1 MDTNAV
7 VRVHR
12 LTKFYGQRRGVEDI
26 SFVVQPGEVVGLLG
40 PNGSG
45 KTTVIRML
53 VGLISISSGHA
64 EILGQNV
71 STSSPDIRTHL
82 GYLPGTLGL
91 YEHLTARQFFTLL
104 GNLRRKNCDS
114 TISELS
120 ERLSLDLD
128 LRIKTMSKGTKQK
141 VGLLQAF
148 MHEPS
153 LLILDEP
160 TSGLDPLVQH
170 EFEHLLGK
178 YQDRGGSVILSSHVL
193 SEVEKLAHRVIILNN
208 GRLLANE
215 KVETLPGHESRDVVI
230 HFDRVVD
237 PQHFANVEG
246 FQLISASQ
254 TQIVG
259 ITTGSQRP
267 LLEIALPLGLV
278 RIESPEPSLDEL
290 FRHLVTNNRS
300 AVSLNGDN
308 R

>member
-71 STSSPDIRTHL
+71 STSSPNIRAQL

-114 TISELS
+114 AISQLS

-170 EFEHLLGK
+170 EFEHLLRE
-178 YQDRGGSVILSSHVL
+178 YQERGGSVILSSHVL

-230 HFDRVVD
+230 HFDRAVD
-237 PQHFANVEG
+237 PKHFTNVEG

-300 AVSLNGDN
+300 AVSLNGDI